1 MIRTEGLR
9 KQYGKFVAVGGVDL
23 HVRKGEVFGFLGPN
37 GAGKTTT
44 MKMVAGLLK
53 PTSGSVWID
62 GIDTRLDPVGAK
74 RLIGYIPDRPYLYER
89 LTGREFLFFVGGV
102 YGMSDE
108 EIGPRATE
116 LLGLYGL
123 EHFGDELV
131 ESYSH
136 GMKQRLTLAAALLH
150 HPQLLIIDEPMVGL
164 DPAGAK
170 LIKQVFRR
178 FADEGKTVF
187 VSTHTL
193 EVAEAICDRVAII
206 DKGEIAT
213 LGTVEELKAMHTEGG
228 GRLEDVF
235 LKLIGSPDEQA
246 VIQVLRDDRGTG
258 ARSA

>member
-9 KQYGKFVAVGGVDL
+9 KTYGRFTAVKDVSL

-53 PTSGSVWID
+53 PTAGKVWVD
-62 GIDTRLDPVGAK
+62 GLDTSIDPVGAK
-74 RLIGYIPDRPYLYER
+74 RKIGYIPDRPYLYER
-89 LTGREFLFFVGGV
+89 LTGNEFLSFVGGI
-102 YGMSDE
+102 YRMQAP
-108 EIGPRATE
+108 EIEARSEE
-116 LLGLYGL
+116 LLTFFGLG
-123 EHFGDELV
+123 HFGDELV

-150 HPQLLIIDEPMVGL
+150 RPMLLIIDEPMVGL

-170 LIKQVFRR
+170 MIKQVFRR
-178 FADEGKTVF
+178 YAEEGKTVF

-206 DKGEIAT
+206 DQGEIAT
-213 LGTVEELKAMHTEGG
+213 QGTVEELKELHTAGG

-235 LKLIGSPDEQA
+235 LALIGSPDEAA
-246 VIQVLRDDRGTG
+246 VIQVLREDRAGV
-258 ARSA
+258 